1 MGSGVSTADF
11 ENELKEYYNAMM
23 PVADSFKYYP
33 GYVETMPLESIFLKA
48 KMQNFTRAV
57 EEDSKEMKYI
67 FGLPSAGRGV
77 AEIGQQ
83 VSSSEEDRYLK
94 FWHESQNLVMF
105 SKTGFF

>member
-1 MGSGVSTADF
+1 MHPIPSESDVMGSGVSTADF
-11 ENELKEYYNAMM
+11 ENGLKEYYDAMM

-83 VSSSEEDRYLK
+83 VSRLA
-94 FWHESQNLVMF
+94 NGVLNTAGMLV
-105 SKTGFF
+105 